1 MILNVFLLHFSYL
14 LIKKSKN
21 FVSWYDLASASS
33 LYDSITSSHIIAES
47 SIILA
52 KYFPLSQLHVV
63 GFQIYFF
70 LNTYAFY
77 TLINIYY
84 YFTIDLNYIFFPSS
98 LHLHSLDI
106 CFVNVFD
113 WFISVIVLNA
123 LRFKSY
129 VLFGTHNLSDKSY
142 RVLKLPTHLSNLTAN
157 G

>member
-1 MILNVFLLHFSYL
+1 MILNVFLLHFSYF

-52 KYFPLSQLHVV
+52 KYFPLSQLHVA

-70 LNTYAFY
+70 WIR
-77 TLINIYY
+77 TLFTLLSTFIIISPLIWITFFSHQVYIY
-84 YFTIDLNYIFFPSS
+84 I
-98 LHLHSLDI
+98 DI

-129 VLFGTHNLSDKSY
+129 VLFGTHNLLDKSY